1 MQFFLYSF
9 FKLSYKV
16 QISIAMQSEVVA
28 VFFFFF
34 LRKEKKMVRNLRN
47 VHDYG

>member
-28 VFFFFF
+28 VFFFV
-34 LRKEKKMVRNLRN
+34 RREKKMVRNLRN
-47 VHDYG
+47 LHDYG

>member
-34 LRKEKKMVRNLRN
+34 LRREKKMVRNLRN
-47 VHDYG
+47 LHDYG

>member
-28 VFFFFF
+28 VFFF
-34 LRKEKKMVRNLRN
+34 LRREKRMVRNLRN
-47 VHDYG
+47 LHDYG

>member
-16 QISIAMQSEVVA
+16 QISIAMQIEVVA
-28 VFFFFF
+28 VFFFS
-34 LRKEKKMVRNLRN
+34 LRKAKKMVRNLRN
-47 VHDYG
+47 LHDYG

>member
-9 FKLSYKV
+9 FKLSYKA
-16 QISIAMQSEVVA
+16 QISIAMQIEVVA

-34 LRKEKKMVRNLRN
+34 EKRKEDGAKFKKSP
-47 VHDYG
+47 

>member
-28 VFFFFF
+28 VFFFF

>member
-1 MQFFLYSF
+1 MQVFLYSF

-28 VFFFFF
+28 VFFF
-34 LRKEKKMVRNLRN
+34 LRREKKRNL
-47 VHDYG
+47 HDYG

>member
-1 MQFFLYSF
+1 MQVFLYSF

-28 VFFFFF
+28 VFFFFEK
-34 LRKEKKMVRNLRN
+34 RKEDGAKFKKSP
-47 VHDYG
+47 